1 MRARPILVRLLVID
15 DPPARRVGG
24 VADNVEAAKYYQK
37 AADQGEV
44 VQIETHIDS
53 AGIQLYI

>member
-1 MRARPILVRLLVID
+1 M
-15 DPPARRVGG
+15 GG